1 MKQHEPWHGP
11 FNAVVTPFNEKG
23 EIQFDDLRQ
32 LVEIAINDGACGFA
46 FCGHN
51 GENWALSR
59 PERVQVA
66 KTVVSQVNGR
76 VPVICGVGG
85 TSPVEKIAICREVI
99 DEGVD
104 GVMLEA
110 PYVITTATDDE
121 VYDHYEQIASAI
133 GDTDILVYNNPRRTQ
148 IDISP
153 ALLERL
159 TQIDNVKGLKESTRD
174 FSQLTEKIARCG
186 DKISIMVG
194 PASMIYPGILM
205 GAKGYVGSGPLEFMG
220 RDGYRLYEAAVNRDH
235 ETAKPLQ
242 TKAKIMYDTLFGLGT
257 WPAALKAGLNLL
269 GKPAG
274 VPRAPVH
281 ALNAEQVE
289 QLRRRMQEVGLL

>member
-1 MKQHEPWHGP
+1 MSKFVPWHGP
-11 FNAVVTPFNEKG
+11 FCAVVTPFNEKG

-32 LVEIAINDGACGFA
+32 LVEIALEDGACGFA

-59 PERVQVA
+59 PERIEVA
-66 KTVVSQVNGR
+66 KTVVSQVKGR

-85 TSPVEKIAICREVI
+85 SSPVEKIDICKEVL
-99 DEGVD
+99 DQGVD
-104 GVMLEA
+104 GVMLEP
-110 PYVITTATDDE
+110 PYVVTTATNDE
-121 VYDHYEQIASAI
+121 VFDHYEQIAHAL
-133 GDTDILVYNNPRRTQ
+133 GDVPILLYNNPRRTQ
-148 IDISP
+148 INMSP
-153 ALLERL
+153 ALIDRL

-174 FSQLTEKIARCG
+174 FGQLSETIALCG

-205 GAKGYVGSGPLEFMG
+205 GAKGFVSSGPLEFMG
-220 RDGYRLYEAAVNRDH
+220 RDGYRLYQAAVERDH
-235 ETAKPLQ
+235 ETALALQ
-242 TKAKIMYDTLFGLGT
+242 HKANIMYGTLFGLGT

-281 ALNAEQVE
+281 ALDPEQIDR
-289 QLRRRMQEVGLL
+289 LRSRMEEVGLL